1 VKQCYKCKETKP
13 FSEFSKFKKNKDG
26 LFSYCKKCHCESNA
40 KHQTTPK
47 GRARKLISD
56 ANYRKNG
63 KRAYLEK
70 TLIFEDI
77 LPVLEI
83 GKCQLTGLPFDFSP
97 SKISFRNL
105 YAPSLD
111 RIDSNKGYSKDN
123 VRIVLSSVNTALG
136 EHTDEEM
143 LPILEAMVKGIKK
156 NAQEN
161 TAAPVSAG
169 DHIQGAV
176 GAELGS
182 VSTPWTWEDDDQ
194 PHHHCGTIPRQDTD
208 HRTQAGSGDGMGHGG
223 TEVGAPKT
231 LEGFKDYW
239 QSREKTRRIVG

>member
-1 VKQCYKCKETKP
+1 MKECTKCNIKKP
-13 FSEFSKFKKNKDG
+13 SLEFNKDKKAKDG
-26 LFSYCKKCHCESNA
+26 TMHWCKKCNSANRA
-40 KHQTTPK
+40 KWYATPK
-47 GRARKLISD
+47 GRAKHLLAEMQS
-56 ANYRKNG
+56 AKKG
-63 KRAYLEK
+63 KRATLEK
-70 TLIFEDI
+70 TLTIGDI
-77 LPVLEI
+77 LHI
-83 GKCQLTGLPFDFSP
+83 IQAGKCQLTGMAFDFKP
-97 SKISFRNL
+97 AERTFRNP
-105 YAPSLD
+105 YAPSID
-111 RIDSNKGYSKDN
+111 RIDSQKGYTKDN
-123 VRIVLSSVNTALG
+123 VRIVLSAVNAALG
-136 EHTDEEM
+136 EFNEEEM
-143 LPILEAMVKGIKK
+143 LPILKAMITGIE

-194 PHHHCGTIPRQDTD
+194 PHHHCGTIQRQDTD
-208 HRTQAGSGDGMGHGG
+208 HRAQAGSGDGMGHGG